1 MATPA
6 KQTVVRMLQ
15 RPVGPIV
22 PGKDLVACE
31 EPAPSADQLQD
42 GEVLLH
48 RLYLS
53 VSSAAPDAAPHCQ
66 FSDLIHVPARP
77 SNARVDA

>member
-1 MATPA
+1 MAATPA

-53 VSSAAPDAAPHCQ
+53 VSSAAP
-66 FSDLIHVPARP
+66 
-77 SNARVDA
+77 NAYIANTLN